1 MIGLLAL
8 GLVTGLISGLLGV
21 GGAVIMIPALIYL
34 YKMSQHLA
42 QGTALGAMLLPVG
55 LLAAVKY
62 WQAGN
67 LNINYAALIAL
78 GFLIGG
84 YFGAAL
90 AMPIPD
96 EVLRKVFGGFL
107 LVLAL
112 QMIIWG

>member
-78 GFLIGG
+78 GFLICG